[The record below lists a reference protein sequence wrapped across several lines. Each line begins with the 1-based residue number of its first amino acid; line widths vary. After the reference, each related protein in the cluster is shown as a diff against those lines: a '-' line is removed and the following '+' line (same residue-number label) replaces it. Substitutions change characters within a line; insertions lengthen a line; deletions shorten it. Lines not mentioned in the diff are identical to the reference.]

1 MIRIVVDGAIENI
14 ACRYLC
20 DLAYGLTF
28 PLQSLH
34 FALKRRF
41 QVVRGA
47 TEFGDRFSD
56 RPPQFWKLFGP
67 KQNEGYDEDDD
78 HLLDTKCTHRRGAL
92 PGVIIAWGTLKAA
105 ALAELDLKADMFG
118 DAEAYERFMGRWSRL
133 VAPLLVD
140 FANVPD
146 SGRVLDAGSGTG
158 SLAFA
163 LARSGKHAQVLGIDP
178 SEQYVQFAHANNPFP
193 ERVVFQAGDAQHL
206 HLPDRA
212 FEASLS
218 LLVFNFIPD
227 RQGALQELC
236 RVTKPGGR
244 VSAAVWDY
252 SSGMRML
259 RGFWDSAVSLDAN
272 AERLDE
278 KHMPLCRAGE
288 LGQLWRQ
295 SGLANVHEQ
304 PLDITMQFNSFADYW
319 DPFLL
324 GQGPAGAYVRG
335 IHRDRLQALRDEVK
349 GRLSV
354 TDEDAPF
361 ALPARAWAVSGSI
374 SE

>member
-1 MIRIVVDGAIENI
+1 MGDLEGRRIGGA
-14 ACRYLC
+14 R
-20 DLAYGLTF
+20 
-28 PLQSLH
+28 
-34 FALKRRF
+34 
-41 QVVRGA
+41 
-47 TEFGDRFSD
+47 
-56 RPPQFWKLFGP
+56 
-67 KQNEGYDEDDD
+67 
-78 HLLDTKCTHRRGAL
+78 
-92 PGVIIAWGTLKAA
+92 
-105 ALAELDLKADMFG
+105 LKADMFG
-118 DAEAYERFMGRWSRL
+118 DAEAYERFMGRWSCL

-163 LARSGKHAQVLGIDP
+163 LARGGSHAQVLGIDP
-178 SEQYVQFAHANNPFP
+178 SEQYVQFANANNPFP
-193 ERVVFQAGDAQHL
+193 ERVAFQAGDAQRL
-206 HLPDRA
+206 QLPDTA

-227 RQGALQELC
+227 RQAALQELF

-278 KHMPLCRAGE
+278 KHMPLCHTGE

-295 SGLANVHEQ
+295 CGLANVREQ
-304 PLDITMQFNSFADYW
+304 PLDISMQFNSFADYW

-324 GQGPAGAYVRG
+324 GQGPAGAYVRA
-335 IHRDRLQALRDEVK
+335 IHRDRLQALRAEVK

-354 TDEDAPF
+354 TDDDAPF
-361 ALPARAWAVSGSI
+361 ALPARAWAVSGSVPG
-374 SE
+374 